1 VPAKKGGP
9 LIIETKLFTSQG
21 EVDQAIL
28 KLKQRLD
35 EVRALDPRTVGHD
48 DPRISSAAANFRN
61 TVLEIYGPNSPEYQR
76 AQYQR
81 IWHGP
86 IRVNASQHELQAGFA
101 AGVVHT
107 IEAIENLIRTLEE
120 KKTDFGVDTT
130 SRARTAF
137 EGLDLHPR
145 IANAAADLYR
155 DQHYRNAVG
164 DASIALVNYVKE
176 KSRRHDL
183 DGSPLMSTVFSKNKP
198 VLGFNDLKDKTEED
212 EQEGMMHLF
221 MGAVLTLRNPRAHA
235 LNLDS
240 AEVAMDY
247 ISFLS
252 MLAKRVDQAKRVP

>member
-28 KLKQRLD
+28 KLKRRLD

-107 IEAIENLIRTLEE
+107 IEADRRISSGPWRRRRP
-120 KKTDFGVDTT
+120 T
-130 SRARTAF
+130 S
-137 EGLDLHPR
+137 
-145 IANAAADLYR
+145 
-155 DQHYRNAVG
+155 
-164 DASIALVNYVKE
+164 ASIPLVGRGQR
-176 KSRRHDL
+176 SRVSISTRASRTRRPIFIAISTI
-183 DGSPLMSTVFSKNKP
+183 GMPLVTRRS
-198 VLGFNDLKDKTEED
+198 
-212 EQEGMMHLF
+212 
-221 MGAVLTLRNPRAHA
+221 RW
-235 LNLDS
+235 
-240 AEVAMDY
+240 
-247 ISFLS
+247 
-252 MLAKRVDQAKRVP
+252 